1 MKTFY
6 IHGYGSSPKSQTFLD
21 MQAAIPD
28 IECLTYDSNSPIS
41 SIFLFV
47 GQVLKV
53 DEPIHIIASSLGGW
67 YAEQIASI
75 IPVSLTLYN
84 PSLNPRESLKK
95 YGLPESVTNLYR
107 DVLINPN
114 VDRTVV
120 LSKDDTVVSPDNA
133 MVKYA
138 DIANMVITEG
148 GHRMTPT
155 NLGIIVD
162 DWKFRSNQLG

>member
-21 MQAAIPD
+21 FKAAIPD
-28 IECLTYDSNSPIS
+28 IECLTYDSNAPMS
-41 SIFLFV
+41 SILNIV
-47 GQVLKV
+47 NYLRTI

-67 YAEQIASI
+67 YAERIASI
-75 IPVSLTLYN
+75 ISVSLTLYN

-107 DVLINPN
+107 DLDINLN
-114 VDRTVV
+114 IDRTVV
-120 LSKDDTVVSPDNA
+120 LCSDDDVVLPRNA
-133 MVKYA
+133 MVKYVN
-138 DIANMVITEG
+138 IAHMIITNG

-155 NLGIIVD
+155 NMEIIVN

>member
-21 MQAAIPD
+21 FKAAIPD
-28 IECLTYDSNSPIS
+28 IECLTYDSNAPMS
-41 SIFLFV
+41 SILNIV
-47 GQVLKV
+47 SYLKTI

-67 YAEQIASI
+67 YAERIASI
-75 IPVSLTLYN
+75 ISVSLTLYN

-95 YGLPESVTNLYR
+95 YGLPETVTNLYR
-107 DVLINPN
+107 DVLINSN
-114 VDRTVV
+114 IDRTVL
-120 LSKDDTVVSPDNA
+120 LSLDDTVVDPEFACN
-133 MVKYA
+133 KYA
-138 DIANMVITEG
+138 GKSKMINTYG

-155 NLGIIVD
+155 NMEIIVN

>member
-21 MQAAIPD
+21 FKAAIPD
-28 IECLTYDSNSPIS
+28 IECLTYDSNAPIS
-41 SIFLFV
+41 SIFLIV
-47 GQVLKV
+47 GQLLKF

-75 IPVSLTLYN
+75 ISVSLTLYN
-84 PSLNPRESLKK
+84 PSLNPRVSLKK
-95 YGLPESVTNLYR
+95 YGLSESVVDSYL
-107 DVLINPN
+107 DVMINPN

-120 LSKDDTVVSPDNA
+120 LSKDDDVVSPDNA
-133 MVKYA
+133 MVKYTN
-138 DIANMVITEG
+138 IANMVIAEG

-155 NLGIIVD
+155 NMEIIVN
-162 DWKFRSNQLG
+162 DWKFRKNQLG

>member
-1 MKTFY
+1 MQQRKNKMKTFY
-6 IHGYGSSPKSQTFLD
+6 IHGYGSSPKSQTFVD

-28 IECLTYDSNSPIS
+28 IECLTYDSNAPMS
-41 SIFLFV
+41 SILSIV
-47 GQVLKV
+47 NTLKSI

-67 YAEQIASI
+67 YAERIASI
-75 IPVSLTLYN
+75 ISVSLTLYN
-84 PSLNPRESLKK
+84 PLKK
-95 YGLPESVTNLYR
+95 YVLPESVTNLYR

-114 VDRTVV
+114 VERTVV
-120 LSKDDTVVSPDNA
+120 LSKDDDVVSPDNA

-138 DIANMVITEG
+138 NIANMVITEG

-162 DWKFRSNQLG
+162 DWNFRKNQLG